1 MREMKRRSGRFSV
14 ACDESQNTLSPRP
27 CLGLDQAESVSLSFH
42 SFPAKGTAKHTV
54 PRPTFLRPNI
64 LSAAPSRGEL
74 WFPGRG
80 LEPDYPFGFGFCR
93 LVTLGELF

>member
-42 SFPAKGTAKHTV
+42 SFPAKVTAKQPV
-54 PRPTFLRPNI
+54 PWPTFLHLP
-64 LSAAPSRGEL
+64 PSQQSLRS
-74 WFPGRG
+74 PQQR
-80 LEPDYPFGFGFCR
+80 
-93 LVTLGELF
+93 

>member
-54 PRPTFLRPNI
+54 PRPTFLHLP
-64 LSAAPSRGEL
+64 PSQHSLRS
-74 WFPGRG
+74 PQQR
-80 LEPDYPFGFGFCR
+80 
-93 LVTLGELF
+93 